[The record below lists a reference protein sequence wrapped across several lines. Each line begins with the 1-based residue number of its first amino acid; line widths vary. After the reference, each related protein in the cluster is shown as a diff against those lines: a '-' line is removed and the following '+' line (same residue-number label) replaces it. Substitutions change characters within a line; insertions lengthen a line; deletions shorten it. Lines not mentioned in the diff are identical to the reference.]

1 MAGCGNQIKMKKTL
15 KWLGIAALTPILLF
29 LILAVLIYFPPV
41 QNWAVKKVAAIASE
55 KTGMQIT
62 IEHVNLEFP
71 LDLGIEGFRA
81 LHPNDSIAN
90 LQDTIADVRK
100 MVCDVRLLPLLKKRV
115 VIDELS
121 MTQAK
126 INTNGFI
133 GDLRIKGDLQELWLS
148 SKGIDLDK
156 ETVEVNGARL
166 SEARLD
172 IALSDTAAVDTT
184 ESTAKW
190 IINADSVSILKSDFM
205 VHLPDDTLN
214 AQAYMGRAVARDVL
228 ADIGNN
234 IYKVGS
240 LDWNQGRLNYD
251 NRFEPAVDGLDYNH
265 LALSD
270 INLRVES
277 IEYIE
282 PNTSVIIKELKAKE
296 KSGLEISHLSAK
308 VTMDDKRLTI
318 PQLKLKTPDTEIE
331 TELAMDFSTFDEIN
345 PGAMR
350 FRLNAQIGKQDLMRF
365 MGDMP
370 QEFVRNYPSHPIS
383 IKGSINGNMQNM
395 AFTGL
400 DINLPTAFRMTASG
414 TAENVT
420 DMAKMKADVK
430 LSAKT
435 ENMNFALALADP
447 KLMRD
452 YRIPAGMTLDGTL
465 KANGTKY
472 VTDLTAREAGGTIKL
487 KGSASIPLNAKG
499 DFVADAMTYDA
510 DVNISNLNLHHFMP
524 RDSIYTVS
532 ADVKAKGYGTDFL
545 SNKSRLQADAK
556 IHHLRYGSWDLR
568 DIKADAT
575 LANGHA
581 LASVTG
587 HNQLFDGKVGIDAL
601 LNTNKLCATIS
612 ADLRKA
618 DLYRM
623 RLVSDTLTIGMCGSV
638 DVISD
643 MKLTHRVTGLVDEI
657 YIKDEKKT
665 YRPDFIG
672 LHINTNLDTVIVR
685 IQSGDFIVKLD
696 ARGDYE
702 RLMKKLSLVSDS
714 AMAQFDKRIIDQPAI
729 KRLLP
734 EMKLHIESK
743 RDNPLANLMKAMD
756 IEFKEMM
763 LDADISPVSGI
774 NGKSY
779 VYSLVYDS
787 IRLDTIRLNLTQKG
801 ERLTY
806 QGQVRN
812 NKRNPQFIFNTLFD
826 GTVHQHGALIGVRY
840 FDQHDRMGVRLGA
853 TAEMESDGI
862 RFKLMPENPTIGY
875 KVFNLNKDNYL
886 FMGRNKRLQ
895 AKVDL
900 MAEDKTGIKLYTENQ
915 DSTMLQDITL
925 SINRLDL
932 GELTSVIPYMPRI
945 TGKLNGDY
953 HILQDRN
960 ENISV
965 ASDMAVHQMTYEG
978 SPIGN
983 ISTELVYLMKEDDKH
998 AIEARL
1004 MLDDEE
1010 FGMLSGT
1017 YQNEGEGFIDAT
1029 FNMTRLPLS
1038 LVNGFVPDQIVG
1050 LEGYGEGSVTIRG
1063 TTTHPEVNG
1072 EMFVDSAYLVSIPY
1086 GIRMRFDNDPV
1097 RIQGSKLLLENFG
1110 LYSSN
1115 NDLLNLMGS
1124 IDFSN
1129 TEKIMMDMRM
1139 RARNFL
1145 LIDSKQQAKSVA
1157 WGKAYVNFFARMQG
1171 PLEALNMRGRLDVL
1185 GSTDMKYLL
1194 LDSPLSTDNRL
1205 EEIVKFTDFSDSTQT
1220 VVTHPAPSGLDID
1233 LTVNVSQGAHVV
1245 CNLNSQQTNYVDLMG
1260 GGDLRMHYNSEGI
1273 NLTGRYTLTSG
1284 EMKYSL
1290 PVIPLKTFH
1299 VKDGSYVEFT
1309 GDPMN
1314 PKLNITAT
1322 ERLKATVADESGAS
1336 RSVAFD
1342 CGVIITKTLNDMGLE
1357 FIIESP
1363 EDNTVSSQLAT
1374 MSNEERGKVA
1384 VAMLTT
1390 GMYLADGNTG
1400 SFSMN
1405 SALSSFLQSE
1415 INSIAGS
1422 ALKTLDVSVGI
1433 DNTTDASGM
1442 THTDYSFKFAKRFLN
1457 NRLKLEIG
1465 GKVSSGSAQTTG
1477 QNNSFFDNVTMEY
1490 RLNQDATKNLKIF
1503 YNQNVYDWLEGY
1515 TGQYGAGFVWRRKL
1529 NSLADI
1535 FTLWKKEPQPMM
1547 SPRTSFGQPRDS
1559 VRTDS
1564 TKIVVPHE
1572 KK

>member
-1 MAGCGNQIKMKKTL
+1 MAGCGNQIKMRKTL
-15 KWLGIAALTPILLF
+15 KWLGIAVLTPILLF
-29 LILAVLIYFPPV
+29 VILAALIYFPPV

-81 LHPNDSIAN
+81 LHKNDSLPNVI
-90 LQDTIADVRK
+90 DTIADVRK
-100 MVCDVRLLPLLKKRV
+100 MVCDVQLLPLIGKRV

-121 MTQAK
+121 MTEAK

-133 GDLRIKGDLQELWLS
+133 GDLRVKGELQELWLS
-148 SKGIDLDK
+148 SQGIDLDK

-190 IINADSVSILKSDFM
+190 IINADSVSILKSDFT
-205 VHLPDDTLN
+205 VHLPGDTLN
-214 AQAYMGRAVARDVL
+214 AQAYMGRAVARTVL
-228 ADIGNN
+228 ADLGNK

-240 LDWNQGRLNYD
+240 LDWADGRLKYD
-251 NRFEPAVDGLDYNH
+251 NRFEPEVDGLDYNH

-270 INLRVES
+270 INLRIDS

-282 PNTSVIIKELKAKE
+282 PNTSLIIRNLRAKE
-296 KSGLEISHLSAK
+296 KSGLEISNLMAK
-308 VTMDDKRLTI
+308 VTMDDKRLII
-318 PQLKLKTPDTEIE
+318 PKLRLKTPDTDIE
-331 TELAMDFSTFDEIN
+331 TELAMDLNAFDDMN

-370 QEFVRNYPSHPIS
+370 QQFVKNYPNHPIS
-383 IKGSINGNMQNM
+383 IKGSINGNMQHM

-400 DINLPTAFRMTASG
+400 DIHLPTAFRMTASG
-414 TAENVT
+414 TADNVT
-420 DMAKMKADVK
+420 DMARMKADIK
-430 LSAKT
+430 MSART
-435 ENMNFALALADP
+435 ENINFALGLAGP
-447 KLMRD
+447 ALMRD
-452 YRIPAGMTLDGTL
+452 YRIPNGLQIDGTL
-465 KANGTKY
+465 KADGTRY
-472 VTDLTAREAGGTIKL
+472 ATNLVAREGSGTVKL
-487 KGSASIPLNAKG
+487 KGSASIPLSSKG
-499 DFVADAMTYDA
+499 NLITEAMTYDA
-510 DVNISNLNLHHFMP
+510 DMSISNLNLHHFMP

-532 ADVKAKGYGTDFL
+532 ADIKANGYGTDFL

-575 LANGHA
+575 LYNGHA
-581 LASVTG
+581 LASVVG
-587 HNQLFDGKVGIDAL
+587 HNQLFDGKLGVDAL
-601 LNTNKLCATIS
+601 LNSKKLCATIS

-643 MKLTHRVTGLVDEI
+643 MKLTHRVTGLVDEV

-672 LHINTNLDTVIVR
+672 IHINTNLDTVIAR

-696 ARGDYE
+696 AKGDYE
-702 RLMKKLSLVSDS
+702 RLLRKLTQVGDS
-714 AMAQFDKRIIDQPAI
+714 VMAQFDKRIIDQPAI

-734 EMKLHIESK
+734 DMKLHIESK
-743 RDNPLANLMKAMD
+743 RENPLANLLKAMD
-756 IEFKEMM
+756 IEFKEMK
-763 LDADISPVSGI
+763 LDADVSPVTGI
-774 NGKSY
+774 NGSSY

-787 IRLDTIRLNLTQKG
+787 TRLDTIRLNLTQKG
-801 ERLTY
+801 DRLTY

-812 NKRNPQFIFNTLFD
+812 NKRNPQFIFNALFD
-826 GTVHQHGALIGVRY
+826 GTIHQHGALVGVRY
-840 FDQHDRMGVRLGA
+840 FDQHDKMGVRLGV

-862 RFKLMPENPTIGY
+862 RFKLLPERPTIGY
-875 KVFNLNKDNYL
+875 KEFNLNKDNYL
-886 FMGRNKRLQ
+886 YLGRNKRLQ

-900 MAEDKTGIKLYTENQ
+900 VADDKTGIKLYTENQ
-915 DSTMLQDITL
+915 DSTMLQDITM

-932 GELTSVIPYMPRI
+932 GELTSVIPYLPRI

-965 ASDMAVHQMTYEG
+965 ASDMAVQQMTYEG

-1010 FGMLSGT
+1010 FGLLSGT

-1038 LVNGFVPDQIVG
+1038 LVNGFVPDQMVG

-1086 GIRMRFDNDPV
+1086 GVRMRFDNDPV
-1097 RIQGSKLLLENFG
+1097 RIIGSKLLLENFG

-1124 IDFSN
+1124 IDFSD
-1129 TEKIMMDMRM
+1129 TEHIMMDMRM

-1157 WGKAYVNFFARMQG
+1157 WGKAYVNFLARMQG
-1171 PLEALNMRGRLDVL
+1171 PLDGLNMRGRLDVL

-1205 EEIVKFTDFSDSTQT
+1205 DELVKFTDFSDSTQT
-1220 VVTHPAPSGLDID
+1220 VVTQPTPTGLNID
-1233 LTVNVSQGAHVV
+1233 LNVNVSQGAHIV
-1245 CNLNSQQTNYVDLMG
+1245 CNLNSDESNYVDIMG
-1260 GGDLRMHYNSEGI
+1260 GGDLRMKYNSEGI

-1290 PVIPLKTFH
+1290 PVIPLKTFT
-1299 VKDGSYVEFT
+1299 VKEGSYVEFT

-1322 ERLKATVADESGAS
+1322 ERVKANVADESGAT

-1357 FIIESP
+1357 FTIDAP
-1363 EDNTVSSQLAT
+1363 EDQTISGELVT
-1374 MSNEERGKVA
+1374 MSKEERGKIA

-1405 SALSSFLQSE
+1405 NALSSFLQSE

-1422 ALKTLDVSVGI
+1422 ALKTLDVSLGI
-1433 DNTTDASGM
+1433 DNSTDATGAQ
-1442 THTDYSFKFAKRFLN
+1442 HTDYSFKFAKRFFN
-1457 NRLKLEIG
+1457 NRLKIELG
-1465 GKVSSGSAQTTG
+1465 GKVSSGASDAMG
-1477 QNNSFFDNVTMEY
+1477 NNQSFLDNVTMEY
-1490 RLNQDATKNLKIF
+1490 RLNQDATKNLKVF

-1515 TGQYGAGFVWRRKL
+1515 TGEYGIGFVWRRKL
-1529 NSLADI
+1529 NSLLDI
-1535 FTLWKKEPQPMM
+1535 LTFWKNEPRPTMA
-1547 SPRTSFGQPRDS
+1547 PRTSLTAPRDS
-1559 VRTDS
+1559 LRTDS
-1564 TKIVVPHE
+1564 VRV

>member
-15 KWLGIAALTPILLF
+15 KWLGIAVLTPILLF
-29 LILAVLIYFPPV
+29 VILAALIYFPPV

-81 LHPNDSIAN
+81 LHPNDSLPNVI
-90 LQDTIADVRK
+90 DTIADVRK
-100 MVCDVRLLPLLKKRV
+100 MVCDVKLLPLLEKRV

-133 GDLRIKGDLQELWLS
+133 GDLRIKGQLQELWLS

-166 SEARLD
+166 SEAQLD

-190 IINADSVSILKSDFM
+190 IVNADSVSILKSDFT
-205 VHLPDDTLN
+205 VHLPGDTLN
-214 AQAYMGRAVARDVL
+214 AQAYMGRAVARTVL
-228 ADIGNN
+228 ADLGNK

-240 LDWNQGRLNYD
+240 LDWADGRLKYD
-251 NRFEPAVDGLDYNH
+251 NRYEPEVDGLDYNH
-265 LALSD
+265 LALTD
-270 INLRVES
+270 INLRVDS

-282 PNTSVIIKELKAKE
+282 PNTSLIIRNLRAKE
-296 KSGLEISHLSAK
+296 KSGLEISNLMAK
-308 VTMDDKRLTI
+308 VTMDDKRLMI
-318 PQLKLKTPDTEIE
+318 PTLKLKTPDTEIE
-331 TELAMDFSTFDEIN
+331 TELAMDFNTFDDLN

-370 QEFVRNYPSHPIS
+370 KSFVQNYPNHPIS
-383 IKGSINGNMQNM
+383 IKGSINGNMQHM
-395 AFTGL
+395 SFTGL
-400 DINLPTAFRMTASG
+400 DIHLPSAFRMTASG
-414 TAENVT
+414 TADNVT
-420 DMAKMKADVK
+420 DLARMKADITM
-430 LSAKT
+430 SART
-435 ENMNFALALADP
+435 ENINFALGLADP
-447 KLMRD
+447 SLMRN
-452 YRIPAGMTLDGTL
+452 YRIPNGLQIDGTL
-465 KANGTKY
+465 KANGTRY
-472 VTDLTAREAGGTIKL
+472 ATNLVAREGAGTLKL
-487 KGSASIPLNAKG
+487 KGSASIPLSSKG
-499 DFVADAMTYDA
+499 NLITEAMTYDA
-510 DVNISNLNLHHFMP
+510 DMSISNLNLHHFMP

-532 ADVKAKGYGTDFL
+532 ADIKAKGYGTDFL

-575 LANGHA
+575 LYNGHA
-581 LASVTG
+581 LASVVG

-601 LNTNKLCATIS
+601 LNTNKLIATVS

-618 DLYRM
+618 DLFRM

-643 MKLTHRVTGLVDEI
+643 MKLTHRITGLVDEV

-665 YRPDFIG
+665 YRPEFIG
-672 LHINTNLDTVIVR
+672 IHINTNLDTVIAR

-696 ARGDYE
+696 ASGDYE
-702 RLMKKLSLVSDS
+702 RLIKKLSMVGDS

-734 EMKLHIESK
+734 EMKLHVESK
-743 RDNPLANLMKAMD
+743 RDNPLANLLKAMD
-756 IEFKEMM
+756 IEFKELMF
-763 LDADISPVSGI
+763 DADISPVSGI

-801 ERLTY
+801 DRLTY

-812 NKRNPQFIFNTLFD
+812 NKRNPQFIFNALFD

-840 FDQHDRMGVRLGA
+840 FDQHDKMGVRLGA

-875 KVFNLNKDNYL
+875 KVFHLNKDNYL

-900 MAEDKTGIKLYTENQ
+900 IADDKTGIKLYTENQ

-932 GELTSVIPYMPRI
+932 GEVTSVIPYMPRI
-945 TGKLNGDY
+945 TGYLNGDY

-960 ENISV
+960 ENFSV
-965 ASDMAVHQMTYEG
+965 ASDMTVKQMTYEG

-983 ISTELVYLMKEDDKH
+983 ISTELVYLMKEDNKH

-1010 FGMLSGT
+1010 FGLLSGT
-1017 YQNEGEGFIDAT
+1017 YQNEGEGFIDAD
-1029 FNMTRLPLS
+1029 FKMTRLPLS
-1038 LVNGFVPDQIVG
+1038 LINGFVPDQIVG

-1086 GIRMRFDNDPV
+1086 GVRMRFDNDPI
-1097 RIQGSKLLLENFG
+1097 RIEGSKLMLENFG

-1115 NDLLNLMGS
+1115 NDLLNLMGN
-1124 IDFSN
+1124 INFSN
-1129 TEKIMMDMRM
+1129 TDRITMDMRM

-1157 WGKAYVNFFARMQG
+1157 WGKAFVNFLARLQG
-1171 PLEALNMRGRLDVL
+1171 PLESLKMRGRLDVL
-1185 GSTDMKYLL
+1185 GSTDMTYML

-1220 VVTHPAPSGLDID
+1220 VVTHPTPSGLDID
-1233 LTVNVSQGAHVV
+1233 LTINVSQGAHVV

-1273 NLTGRYTLTSG
+1273 NLTGRYTLTTG

-1290 PVIPLKTFH
+1290 PVIPLKTFQ
-1299 VKDGSYVEFT
+1299 VKEGSYVEFN

-1322 ERLKATVADESGAS
+1322 ERLKATVSEESGAS

-1400 SFSMN
+1400 GFSMN

-1457 NRLKLEIG
+1457 NRLKIEIG
-1465 GKVSSGSAQTTG
+1465 GKVSSGSSQTSE

-1529 NSLADI
+1529 SSLTDI
-1535 FTLWKKEPQPMM
+1535 FKLWKKEPQPMM
-1547 SPRTSFGQPRDS
+1547 SPRASFGQPRDS

-1564 TKIVVPHE
+1564 TKIKVPHE